1 MTFRLKIRNHFKK
14 SLLTTTRQ
22 GMRQCDGKH
31 EIPDD
36 ENMATMEAD
45 LHAVSNIQRLL
56 SNLMS

>member
-1 MTFRLKIRNHFKK
+1 MH
-14 SLLTTTRQ
+14 S
-22 GMRQCDGKH
+22 KH

-36 ENMATMEAD
+36 ENMATMEAY